1 MYFHKHLCFWIT
13 LQNPRQPFQLKM
25 NVKFANPLIY
35 SRSHWKRSTGRTEG
49 KSNYRTEKMN
59 IEGLYYKII
68 AFAIWSNITKP
79 EFWEFLVQPA
89 RKVISSSQFLCLCLS
104 VGSMSQT
111 PRPYCLSAVSYWLYN
126 LGRDLMDFFSFLL
139 FVIPQP

>member
-1 MYFHKHLCFWIT
+1 
-13 LQNPRQPFQLKM
+13 
-25 NVKFANPLIY
+25 
-35 SRSHWKRSTGRTEG
+35 
-49 KSNYRTEKMN
+49 MN

-68 AFAIWSNITKP
+68 TFAIWSNITKP

-126 LGRDLMDFFSFLL
+126 LGRDLMDFFFFFTFCDSSALKKSPSLL
-139 FVIPQP
+139 LRMLQYLKKMCHITSIDINHSKNKVTDPQTKAILHNSGNRLT